1 MCSGWLAHA
10 TLRLAKDREH
20 AKELAYSSLAL
31 NPNSAIAMSMAGLT
45 EAMSGNS
52 EKALELLMRAQRMSP
67 RDPRGWQ
74 TTATIALAHFVGGH
88 FQEAASFANRALL
101 HNPRYGAPLRVLAAS
116 LALLGQPDK
125 AAEVLQRLHMVDP
138 QLSLSTLRI
147 RLAFMHD
154 RVWNRSLKA

>member
-1 MCSGWLAHA
+1 
-10 TLRLAKDREH
+10 
-20 AKELAYSSLAL
+20 
-31 NPNSAIAMSMAGLT
+31 
-45 EAMSGNS
+45 
-52 EKALELLMRAQRMSP
+52 
-67 RDPRGWQ
+67 
-74 TTATIALAHFVGGH
+74 
-88 FQEAASFANRALL
+88 LL